1 MRSEIVVPRMRIA
14 GPTPLVS
21 INLIIR
27 DQKYSTDII
36 KTSVFVGESR
46 QLGLV
51 GGPCPK
57 KNNPA
62 PGGVALRSSFQ
73 RRYS

>member
-36 KTSVFVGESR
+36 KTSVLVGESR

-51 GGPCPK
+51 GVPCPK

-62 PGGVALRSSFQ
+62 PGGVALRSSFR

>member
-1 MRSEIVVPRMRIA
+1 MKLAPLTS
-14 GPTPLVS
+14 LVS

-51 GGPCPK
+51 GGPCPN